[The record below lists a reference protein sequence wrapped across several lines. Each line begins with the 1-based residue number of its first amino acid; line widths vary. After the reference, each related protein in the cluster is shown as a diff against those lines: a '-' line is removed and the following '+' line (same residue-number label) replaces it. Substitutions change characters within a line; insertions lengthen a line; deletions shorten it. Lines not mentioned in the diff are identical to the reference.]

1 VGGTK
6 LTIILSLK
14 QIEMEKE
21 IREYIDSGE
30 GVKRGLFIKKSYSMV
45 TLSLHYIVLNTYK
58 IMGHVNMCS

>member
-30 GVKRGLFIKKSYSMV
+30 GVNYEESFVIKKRRV
-45 TLSLHYIVLNTYK
+45 DCLL
-58 IMGHVNMCS
+58 